1 MMSTPTVSLES
12 SLIKN
17 VELTRAGDEHAFAR
31 LIDSTSATVTSIAL
45 AIVRDIDNAQDVAQQ
60 VYIKVWEQIKTLN
73 NAASFLPWL
82 RQTTRNTA
90 FNFLRDNKVSRTV
103 SGEAAEQRLNEYCD
117 LGQNQDEIL
126 QRSQQGEIISCF
138 VDALPTEDREVI
150 LLFYREGESSKR
162 VAELLNLSE
171 ASVRKKLSRTRAKLK
186 SSMLSKCGDLLL
198 ATAPAVGF
206 GSIVISS
213 ITASSP
219 VAAMTLTSAS
229 TSPAASL
236 LGKLWLL
243 LGGAMLGALGAI
255 GGIFLGSKL
264 QLRNID
270 DPSVKRRLISFRN
283 KYIIF
288 VLVFGVAFALSYELT
303 SGWLAPVL
311 CYSIFAL
318 SLIYFAISNNK
329 LLIDYH
335 DNVAKNKEQKDSYKK
350 RSTLFGTIGLIIGL
364 GVGYAGLIFGLINSG
379 RLIF

>member
-1 MMSTPTVSLES
+1 
-12 SLIKN
+12 
-17 VELTRAGDEHAFAR
+17 
-31 LIDSTSATVTSIAL
+31 
-45 AIVRDIDNAQDVAQQ
+45 
-60 VYIKVWEQIKTLN
+60 
-73 NAASFLPWL
+73 
-82 RQTTRNTA
+82 
-90 FNFLRDNKVSRTV
+90 
-103 SGEAAEQRLNEYCD
+103 
-117 LGQNQDEIL
+117 
-126 QRSQQGEIISCF
+126 
-138 VDALPTEDREVI
+138 
-150 LLFYREGESSKR
+150 
-162 VAELLNLSE
+162 
-171 ASVRKKLSRTRAKLK
+171 
-186 SSMLSKCGDLLL
+186 
-198 ATAPAVGF
+198 
-206 GSIVISS
+206 
-213 ITASSP
+213 
-219 VAAMTLTSAS
+219 
-229 TSPAASL
+229 
-236 LGKLWLL
+236 
-243 LGGAMLGALGAI
+243 MLGALGAI